1 MVQPTG
7 PGTDRVD
14 CDTSR
19 AAEPTTDAQRDRR
32 RRIVLTAMAML
43 QQRGYDEIQM
53 RDVAQQAGVALGTLY
68 RYFPSKEQLFAHVL
82 VEWSSSFDEAVRR
95 RRPERGSDAER
106 LRQVLRRA
114 VGAFER
120 HPNFLQVL
128 TLLEVSKDPAVMEP
142 FATYSERF
150 VSVVTDALLDT
161 AEDDV
166 PVLILIT
173 NSLLVTLL
181 QGWWLGRY
189 SIGTVHT
196 GIDRAVD
203 IVFEGARIDP
213 AAPSMA

>member
-1 MVQPTG
+1 MVQQTG
-7 PGTDRVD
+7 TGTDRVD

-32 RRIVLTAMAML
+32 RRIVLTAMSML

-106 LRQVLRRA
+106 LRA

-150 VSVVTDALLDT
+150 VSVVTDALVDT

-166 PVLILIT
+166 PVLILIA

-189 SIGTVHT
+189 SIRSVHT

-203 IVFEGARIDP
+203 IVFEGARTDP
-213 AAPSMA
+213 AAPSTA